1 MNTEQLNMALDI
13 GILILTLV
21 NAFFLL
27 KNSKKLKQL
36 IERLEKYKEI
46 K

>member
-1 MNTEQLNMALDI
+1 MNAEQLNMALDI
-13 GILILTLV
+13 GILIVTLV
-21 NAFFLL
+21 NAFFLM

-36 IERLEKYKEI
+36 AERLEKYKEV